1 MRAFKLAVMSVT
13 VTVTIAVAAG
23 SCSSR
28 DGGVGGSSASGDPFE
43 GFFANPSVGM
53 LELRRADGEG
63 KYRGSMW
70 ADVGPFPV
78 EGTRQ
83 GEIVRGTV
91 TYGGEAHPL
100 EIESRQGG
108 LVLTESG
115 TRAEGM
121 LRRFKTRQAF
131 EKWMEGQ
138 GGFEGRAVDV
148 EK

>member
-1 MRAFKLAVMSVT
+1 MRALTLAVMSVT
-13 VTVTIAVAAG
+13 VTVAIAAG

-28 DGGVGGSSASGDPFE
+28 DGGGGGSSASGDPFE

-70 ADVGPFPV
+70 ADFGPFPV

-100 EIESRQGG
+100 EIESTSGG

-115 TRAEGM
+115 TRAQGM
-121 LRRFKTRQAF
+121 LRRFKNRQAF

-138 GGFEGRAVDV
+138 GGLEGRAVDV